1 MTALADMQIDA
12 CPMEGFI
19 ASKYDEILGLTELG
33 LSSVVVL
40 PVGFRSADDET
51 AGRAKVR
58 YEKEEIILEI

>member
-1 MTALADMQIDA
+1 MTALADMHIDA

-19 ASKYDEILGLTELG
+19 AAKYDEILGLTELG

-40 PVGFRSADDET
+40 PVGFRSVDDET

-58 YEKEEIILEI
+58 YETNEVILEI